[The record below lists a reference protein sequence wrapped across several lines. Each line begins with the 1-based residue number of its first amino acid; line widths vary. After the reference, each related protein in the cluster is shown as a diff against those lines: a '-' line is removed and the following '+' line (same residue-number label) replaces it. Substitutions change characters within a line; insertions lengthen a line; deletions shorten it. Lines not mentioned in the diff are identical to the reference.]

1 MGIGRG
7 VSLYSM
13 YDIFDPGRTGTAML
27 SKKPERLREAAT
39 RLIVER
45 LTWSSRASPFQ
56 SGRTMRVAGS
66 MRRSSA
72 ASIWS
77 PRSNGNVGGRPLGAP
92 VALCGFLTIS
102 KYLSLLVCS
111 FPQPSFLPDS
121 ARSIAKA
128 PKLRKLKFKKSS
140 NWCGRCAWRAQ
151 GRNFQTVEF
160 RSDLFST
167 V

>member
-1 MGIGRG
+1 MDGGGGPGGGLMGIGRG

-102 KYLSLLVCS
+102 KFLSLQVSCC
-111 FPQPSFLPDS
+111 F
-121 ARSIAKA
+121 RS
-128 PKLRKLKFKKSS
+128 
-140 NWCGRCAWRAQ
+140 W
-151 GRNFQTVEF
+151 EF
-160 RSDLFST
+160 RSFGGNRRKHQHSMSHS
-167 V
+167 